1 MGNKRGKNNS
11 KAGSSTRGNTQKT
24 TVESDAAMK
33 PDTHSRSFSSQKD
46 MSNNSLSDTDVDER
60 AGNSYPGIR
69 NYPTTQHQHRSNRV
83 GVGMGNKRGKNNSKA
98 GSSTRG
104 NTQKTTVESDAAMKP
119 DTHSRSFSS
128 QKDMSN
134 NSLSDTDVD
143 ERAGADGEAI
153 LWEEANEIYSD
164 AILKLPDVGKDMV
177 DHDAEQY
184 INEAIRM
191 LGLERTKR
199 MKITSRPLNKCQV
212 PTPPRDLTNK
222 FFRCEGFSKD
232 AELAF
237 AEKST
242 TFTVLEPVLK
252 EAPSAMTNTL
262 AQEFIRSPFK
272 LWWND
277 SSLKLQTSI
286 PYHHKFLLWARMM
299 LVSAEDKEMLLKADI
314 FRGVLASLYQIPIN
328 TSLLAAFLTFWNSE
342 GHTLVTTQGEM
353 GYPLIAMYDT
363 MGIPISAYTDA
374 WVLQQEGS
382 YSHVTLQSWIDHF
395 IGEDLGATVKTQAPM
410 PRIVRVLH
418 TAYTD
423 AWVLQQEGS
432 YSHVTLQSWIDHFIG
447 EDLGATV
454 KTQAPMPS
462 HFYAD
467 PEDPLLSRLDFRT
480 LELQNRWSARFSNY
494 RVFHQ
499 QQYGRVIYR
508 AAFIAAWLCTYCVP
522 VHMGAYIRPEVF
534 CAAAR
539 LAQGVRLAIGT
550 ASMAHLYQS
559 LDNASQNI
567 IDGSESASEC
577 QLAIP
582 AHFIMG
588 WFSSYWKMTPSQPG
602 VNPKITHFPPFVTD
616 AWRITS
622 TEISL
627 FEAHRL
633 FIDLATDNESL
644 LSLSFLGKSCIRFPK
659 SESEVLLSD
668 ARESVDGTR
677 NTIRITT
684 IDMLISSSV
693 GAVTHTRCQFHHN
706 LVYCP
711 HRFARMHACDQDVPD
726 FFMEGPNGQF
736 LLQFSTYLKGTRE
749 ETTEHLQRRHLAYY
763 FPTGHRFHLQPLSRR
778 TKCSAEYKKWCMS
791 ALNFFTKADM
801 ICSGQEPP
809 CTPQGDEIN
818 ASSITAACAS
828 KIKSKN
834 TARVVTPAPT
844 SSKGN
849 ETAPDSGSSIP
860 VVTHSLE
867 ENIPTS
873 GKKNNTAC
881 DGEKIRT
888 IPELE
893 TMTVIPPV
901 DKVFIRKRSNP
912 KDLAARFLK
921 LSSSHKDGRDQKED
935 VAIIEAPVPISS
947 RTEVSLPGDINVL
960 QGNRGKRSSPQHVPD
975 EEKTDLLAPVVE
987 DQELDVMIEQQGDH
1001 DDGSPIKK
1009 QRLDCPDGGHNL
1021 EVALSK
1027 AAALKSSLDQ
1037 TVKCYLNSVGD
1048 EFTILK
1054 RNPDENCISKHG
1066 ERTGIVVPQF
1076 TDPILRSMMGY
1087 IHSDLKRIH
1096 KLIASPILDK
1106 ISLSTRI
1113 GRVLNSWRNM
1123 LQDKIPQEVQELMSE
1138 LERLREN
1145 LNSKVEHAVS
1155 FSISSM
1161 RADEE
1166 HVKEQLSIGQKSHGS
1181 IMVGFNSLK
1190 DYGSVWD
1197 TLKDEVK
1204 QRKKEQVAKIKEL
1217 TDALG
1222 NARSKLFLEQ
1232 EYEKKLHQLH
1242 SQYDEIVSGASDALS
1257 RLEKTLAQGSS
1268 CLESITKAIEKAG
1281 SLGDSE
1287 LPISLREQLKFVES
1301 CVVEGVDDN
1310 DE

>member
-1 MGNKRGKNNS
+1 
-11 KAGSSTRGNTQKT
+11 
-24 TVESDAAMK
+24 
-33 PDTHSRSFSSQKD
+33 
-46 MSNNSLSDTDVDER
+46 
-60 AGNSYPGIR
+60 
-69 NYPTTQHQHRSNRV
+69 
-83 GVGMGNKRGKNNSKA
+83 
-98 GSSTRG
+98 
-104 NTQKTTVESDAAMKP
+104 
-119 DTHSRSFSS
+119 
-128 QKDMSN
+128 MSN

-191 LGLERTKR
+191 LGLERTER

-262 AQEFIRSPFK
+262 AQEFIRSPSK

-286 PYHHKFLLWARMM
+286 PYHHKLLLWARMM

-363 MGIPISAYTDA
+363 MGIPISGHLYEEHIPLESE
-374 WVLQQEGS
+374 VSG
-382 YSHVTLQSWIDHF
+382 
-395 IGEDLGATVKTQAPM
+395 
-410 PRIVRVLH
+410 IVRVLH

-778 TKCSAEYKKWCMS
+778 TKCSAEYMKWCMS

-828 KIKSKN
+828 KIKNKN
-834 TARVVTPAPT
+834 TARVVTPAST
-844 SSKGN
+844 GSKGN
-849 ETAPDSGSSIP
+849 ETAPNSGMSTIGATLLSKGTQGSFIP
-860 VVTHSLE
+860 VVTHLSE
-867 ENIPTS
+867 ENIPAS
-873 GKKNNTAC
+873 GKKKNTAS

-888 IPELE
+888 VPELE

-912 KDLAARFLK
+912 KDLAARFLR

-935 VAIIEAPVPISS
+935 VAIIEAPVSISS
-947 RTEVSLPGDINVL
+947 GTEVSLPGDINVL
-960 QGNRGKRSSPQHVPD
+960 QGNRGKRSSPQHILD
-975 EEKTDLLAPVVE
+975 EEKADLLAPVVE
-987 DQELDVMIEQQGDH
+987 DQELDAITEQQGDH
-1001 DDGSPIKK
+1001 NDGSPIKK
-1009 QRLDCPDGGHNL
+1009 QRLDCP
-1021 EVALSK
+1021 
-1027 AAALKSSLDQ
+1027 
-1037 TVKCYLNSVGD
+1037 
-1048 EFTILK
+1048 
-1054 RNPDENCISKHG
+1054 
-1066 ERTGIVVPQF
+1066 
-1076 TDPILRSMMGY
+1076 
-1087 IHSDLKRIH
+1087 
-1096 KLIASPILDK
+1096 
-1106 ISLSTRI
+1106 
-1113 GRVLNSWRNM
+1113 
-1123 LQDKIPQEVQELMSE
+1123 ELMSE

-1190 DYGSVWD
+1190 DYDSVWD

-1287 LPISLREQLKFVES
+1287 LPIGLREQLKFVES